1 MNKNELNVEIHNQE
15 ELLRVYENDEKNA
28 KNNSEKAKYEE
39 RIEETKNEIS
49 DLMDKEL
56 NK

>member
-15 ELLRVYENDEKNA
+15 ELLKVYENDEKNA
-28 KNNSEKAKYEE
+28 KNNEEKAKYEE
-39 RIEETKNEIS
+39 RVEETKNEIS

-56 NK
+56 DK

>member
-39 RIEETKNEIS
+39 RVEETKNEIS

>member
-15 ELLRVYENDEKNA
+15 ELLKVYENDEKNA
-28 KNNSEKAKYEE
+28 KNAEDKAKYEE
-39 RIEETKNEIS
+39 RAEETKNEIS

>member
-1 MNKNELNVEIHNQE
+1 MNKNEIGVEIHNQE

-28 KNNSEKAKYEE
+28 KNSAEKAKYEE
-39 RIEETKNEIS
+39 HIEETKNEIS

-56 NK
+56 DK